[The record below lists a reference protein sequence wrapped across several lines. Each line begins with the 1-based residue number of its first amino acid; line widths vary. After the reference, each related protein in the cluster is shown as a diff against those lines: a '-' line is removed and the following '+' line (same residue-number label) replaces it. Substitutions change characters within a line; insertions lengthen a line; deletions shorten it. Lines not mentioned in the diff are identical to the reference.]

1 MMLYDVIWCYM
12 MLYVYIEE
20 VFSWGF
26 QLNQHKHFAGGVPP
40 VWGDGLSDD
49 FCPFRRRLR
58 SPHRWLR
65 WFPRPSSLPRL
76 ARRGKALP
84 LRGLRA
90 RNRDA
95 YWLLQFQRHIKK
107 SSWKSWNTEV
117 VGLVIPKNTKT
128 NMFGWSL
135 QPTNTPKYLRIIF
148 WYPHIF

>member
-1 MMLYDVIWCYM
+1 M

-84 LRGLRA
+84 LCRLRA
-90 RNRDA
+90 RNSDA
-95 YWLLQFQRHIKK
+95 YWLLQFQRLIKNHHENHETLK
-107 SSWKSWNTEV
+107 WSDWLYPK
-117 VGLVIPKNTKT
+117 IPPKK

-135 QPTNTPKYLRIIF
+135 QPTNTPKYVRVIF
-148 WYPHIF
+148 WYPHNF